1 MSISG
6 AVSELNK
13 EIERLTKI
21 RDSLLQGAGAATQPA
36 ASQPVAPQKRKYVRA
51 AKTAAKNAVPA
62 KKSTAAKKSSA
73 VKAAGASTKRVISA
87 ATRKK
92 MSDAAK
98 ARAAAK
104 TEAAK

>member
-1 MSISG
+1 MSIPG
-6 AVSELNK
+6 AVLELNK

-21 RDSLLQGAGAATQPA
+21 RDSLLQGSGG
-36 ASQPVAPQKRKYVRA
+36 ASQPAVSPTVFPQKRRYVRS
-51 AKTAAKNAVPA
+51 AKTATKSAVPA
-62 KKSTAAKKSSA
+62 KKSTTAKKSGA
-73 VKAAGASTKRVISA
+73 VTAAGASKKKIVSP

-104 TEAAK
+104 AEAVK

>member
-1 MSISG
+1 MSITG

-21 RDSLLQGAGAATQPA
+21 RDSLLQGAATQPTV
-36 ASQPVAPQKRKYVRA
+36 SQPVAPQKRRYVRS
-51 AKTAAKNAVPA
+51 AKTAAKSAVPA
-62 KKSTAAKKSSA
+62 KKSIAAKKSTA

-98 ARAAAK
+98 

>member
-1 MSISG
+1 MSITG

-21 RDSLLQGAGAATQPA
+21 RDSLLHGAGAATQPA
-36 ASQPVAPQKRKYVRA
+36 VSQPIAPQKRKYVRT
-51 AKTAAKNAVPA
+51 AKTTAKSAVPA
-62 KKSTAAKKSSA
+62 KKSTTAKKSSA
-73 VKAAGASTKRVISA
+73 VKTAGASKKRVVSA
-87 ATRKK
+87 ATKKK

-98 ARAAAK
+98 ARFAAK